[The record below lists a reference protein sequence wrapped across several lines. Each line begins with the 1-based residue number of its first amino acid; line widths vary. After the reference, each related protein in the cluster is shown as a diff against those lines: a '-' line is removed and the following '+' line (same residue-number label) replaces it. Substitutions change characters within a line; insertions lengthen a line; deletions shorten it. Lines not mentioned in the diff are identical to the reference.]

1 MSNLV
6 APLNEAV
13 AAGQKAAAIDAA
25 MIAKL
30 TDMAGDFAIN
40 LSIAVIILII
50 TVFVSKWAAGVTR
63 RALSRVRGFRHDPT
77 VLSFAVQVVRVVIFI
92 VGFIAVL
99 QRLGVQTTSIIA
111 VLGAASLAVG
121 LALQGTLS
129 NVAAGVML
137 LILRPYRVGDV
148 VDIGGRA
155 GTVQRLDL
163 FLTQMADANNVKI
176 VVPNSKV
183 FGDTILNL
191 SGQRTRRMELKIGV
205 GYGDNLNT
213 AREALISAATAH
225 DLVLADPAPWC
236 GVTALLDS
244 SVEMTLQAWT
254 RSGGLLA
261 DQGRCAAGRQGGSG
275 PISKF
280 HSRIRSP
287 CLMARTTS
295 RKRPARRRLARDRA
309 ARLRLPP
316 ARLIP
321 PARDRPCVTISG
333 PTTPP
338 AWRPRRCKG

>member
-1 MSNLV
+1 MSSLA

-13 AAGQKAAAIDAA
+13 AAGQKAAAVDSA
-25 MIAKL
+25 MITKL

-40 LSIAVIILII
+40 LSIALIILVV
-50 TVFVSKWAAGVTR
+50 TVFASRWAAQVTR
-63 RALSRVRGFRHDPT
+63 RALSRLRGFRHDPT
-77 VLSFAVQVVRVVIFI
+77 VLSFAVQVVRVVVFI
-92 VGFIAVL
+92 IGFIAVL

-155 GTVQRLDL
+155 GQVQRLDL
-163 FLTQMADANNVKI
+163 FLTQLSDANNVKI

-191 SGQRTRRMELKIGV
+191 SGQRTRRIELRIGV
-205 GYGDNLNT
+205 GYGANLNT
-213 AREALISAATAH
+213 AREVLTAAAAAH
-225 DLVLADPAPWC
+225 EKVLPDPAPWA

-254 RSGGLLA
+254 KSDDHWQTKA
-261 DQGRCAAGRQGGSG
+261 DVLQAAKEALDAADIEIPFPHQVAVPYGEEDEPEAPRA
-275 PISKF
+275 PK
-280 HSRIRSP
+280 
-287 CLMARTTS
+287 
-295 RKRPARRRLARDRA
+295 ARRGRTA
-309 ARLRLPP
+309 ADPSP
-316 ARLIP
+316 GSAST
-321 PARDRPCVTISG
+321 DHGSEG
-333 PTTPP
+333 
-338 AWRPRRCKG
+338 